1 MWRCGNSGGM
11 RAAASNR
18 CSCRRIPMILT
29 KSCSR
34 TFCAVGT
41 EAGVDLLKAKPSS
54 VVAKRFVTVED
65 VGGTNCDGVVQKF
78 LSGNGVLSSN
88 LVLLEPKLLP
98 SFRLSRPT
106 ISTLGCRHRT
116 QVRSNAN
123 NVPGCCRFQLS

>member
-78 LSGNGVLSSN
+78 LSGSGVLSF
-88 LVLLEPKLLP
+88 PKPLP

-106 ISTLGCRHRT
+106 IPTRGCRHRT

-123 NVPGCCRFQLS
+123 NVPDCCRFQLS